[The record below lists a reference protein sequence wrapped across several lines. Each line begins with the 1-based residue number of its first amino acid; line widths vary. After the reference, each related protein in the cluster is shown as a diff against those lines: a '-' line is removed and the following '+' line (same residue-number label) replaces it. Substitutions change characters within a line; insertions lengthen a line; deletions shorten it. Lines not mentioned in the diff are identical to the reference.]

1 MHRLFFLCCC
11 IRRIQGTYDR
21 NLLSKSILSSSCQSA
36 ATKHLMKSGA
46 HMLWYLWLSLPL
58 DGFCCK
64 ADKPRHGHNCNAV
77 QQLHALVGVELIHM
91 VTAGNEP
98 ASVLVTVLGGSVV

>member
-1 MHRLFFLCCC
+1 
-11 IRRIQGTYDR
+11 
-21 NLLSKSILSSSCQSA
+21 
-36 ATKHLMKSGA
+36 
-46 HMLWYLWLSLPL
+46 MLWYLWLSLPL

-91 VTAGNEP
+91 VAEP